1 MRFPRR
7 QRSIS
12 HSIAAADSLA
22 RVGRYD
28 EAISSLQALNHVR
41 PDRSI
46 EVRLVELRSEAF
58 LRGAT
63 PPTRPVWPEAVADL
77 FPGSVIPEINGREVT
92 VDHVRSA
99 IWNHG
104 SLIVRGLVDPQ
115 RVAQLVGDIDA
126 ALAGYDAES
135 AGTASDETSRWYR
148 PIARDRMSD
157 LEQKRFRGAVI
168 TRGSVLTV
176 DSPRSL
182 FDLIETFDET
192 RLTSILHDYFG
203 ERPLLLARKCTL
215 RRISPN
221 GQNGGWHQDGAFMG
235 AGIRSINVWI
245 AVIDGRRLK
254 PHEHEAPRCAGHRG
268 SARAAA
274 RRPGGH
280 RRAADQGHGARSR
293 VLGARRPRR
302 GSSTP
307 RSSTCTRD
315 RARSA
320 SKRCRAVR
328 RDASSSSVIAP
339 PRPPSPRTSR
349 RCASPKM
356 RGSCGEMSAAFLA
369 APAPREAPFD
379 LVFADPP
386 YSAPEDE
393 VAAVV
398 GALAGSGLLTPD
410 ARVVLERPTGAGGQP
425 AARGLR
431 ATWERTFGDTLVVFL
446 EALLRTLTGSLR
458 WQPPSARAH
467 STR

>member
-1 MRFPRR
+1 MTLLRGSGPRPRGSTATRRAVHGGAPGGISITAQAR
-7 QRSIS
+7 QADPLDRTNGSRVASTSNRRRSPRQCVS
-12 HSIAAADSLA
+12 RGGNARSRTRSRLRTRSR

-28 EAISSLQALNHVR
+28 EAISSLQALNRVR

-115 RVAQLVGDIDA
+115 RVAELVGDIDA

-245 AVIDGRRLK
+245 ALTHCGDTAPGLDIVGRRLNEIVQTGK
-254 PHEHEAPRCAGHRG
+254 GAFAAWATDPEAAERVASGSVVRPIFEPGDAMLFDHMNLHRTANDADMRHERHAIETWLFAPLTYDSMIGDTDADYAPRDQIPDRVL
-268 SARAAA
+268 RA
-274 RRPGGH
+274 RR
-280 RRAADQGHGARSR
+280 
-293 VLGARRPRR
+293 
-302 GSSTP
+302 
-307 RSSTCTRD
+307 
-315 RARSA
+315 
-320 SKRCRAVR
+320 
-328 RDASSSSVIAP
+328 
-339 PRPPSPRTSR
+339 RTSQHEF
-349 RCASPKM
+349 
-356 RGSCGEMSAAFLA
+356 G
-369 APAPREAPFD
+369 D
-379 LVFADPP
+379 
-386 YSAPEDE
+386 
-393 VAAVV
+393 
-398 GALAGSGLLTPD
+398 
-410 ARVVLERPTGAGGQP
+410 
-425 AARGLR
+425 
-431 ATWERTFGDTLVVFL
+431 ERTPCKVLFK
-446 EALLRTLTGSLR
+446 S
-458 WQPPSARAH
+458 
-467 STR
+467 